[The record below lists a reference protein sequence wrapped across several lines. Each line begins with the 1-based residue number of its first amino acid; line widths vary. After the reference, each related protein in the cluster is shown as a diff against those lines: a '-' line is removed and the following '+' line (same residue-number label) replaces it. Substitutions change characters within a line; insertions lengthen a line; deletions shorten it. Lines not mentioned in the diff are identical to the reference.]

1 MQHRPEIPGIDPASA
16 NTLSKCRDVASSPE
30 DSADTR
36 VTFTVEC

>member
-1 MQHRPEIPGIDPASA
+1 MQCRPEIPGFGPTSA
-16 NTLSKCRDVASSPE
+16 NTLSKCRDVASSHE